1 MKVLKFGGSSV
12 ASADRIQNI
21 VSIVRPRIDAGEKLT
36 IVFSAFGGITDMLI
50 EMSELASRGKDKY
63 IALYHQFK
71 DRHNTAAKELLS
83 L

>member
-36 IVFSAFGGITDMLI
+36 IVFSAFGGITI
-50 EMSELASRGKDKY
+50 CS
-63 IALYHQFK
+63 
-71 DRHNTAAKELLS
+71 
-83 L
+83 